1 MIITPRTGETWLS
14 RSTGEPV
21 TITDSYATAIIGA
34 RVAHAD
40 AAGHRQNDGLISF
53 RARYVPAVTRP
64 HPLDRAIDGAIKT
77 DLGLGV
83 RTDQPDRMRLAVLTW
98 CASIASSGGDI
109 DDLVGVAAW
118 AAAWVA
124 VLDLAGAY
132 PQFRAFVGSDSGR
145 AARHSLRGWTH
156 IQVGSSPLNLPDEQ
170 ALAAGDVTL
179 SQRVDVT
186 LVRALINTYIHLLRE
201 RGGSVYLDEAWV
213 FLLVGRSELDAAG
226 RLAREYGVSM
236 VLFNQKVSEMRGAG
250 LEGYFSRS
258 LILPLKDRVEAETAL
273 HIAGPDLVTPER
285 LTRLQARAT
294 KGEGRSVV
302 PNWESMRHLAARN
315 GNGGTVKNPD
325 GSDKTVRGAVAYYA
339 DLDGHCVPVEIVLP
353 PEFLSL
359 STTNAGVLLARR
371 RAARAGSGPGGIL
384 RRVGCERENGK
395 RQRHR
400 ARQQQQLLRDARQ
413 RGRRPARRGI
423 QGFEGISHVQKNSI
437 GQAYRSLPGPHGKP
451 PSAALPTLA
460 GPLARRK

>member
-1 MIITPRTGETWLS
+1 M
-14 RSTGEPV
+14 V
-21 TITDSYATAIIGA
+21 D
-34 RVAHAD
+34 
-40 AAGHRQNDGLISF
+40 
-53 RARYVPAVTRP
+53 
-64 HPLDRAIDGAIKT
+64 
-77 DLGLGV
+77 
-83 RTDQPDRMRLAVLTW
+83 
-98 CASIASSGGDI
+98 
-109 DDLVGVAAW
+109 
-118 AAAWVA
+118 A

-258 LILPLKDRVEAETAL
+258 LILPLRDRVEAETAL

-285 LTRLQARAT
+285 LARLQARAT
-294 KGEGRSVV
+294 RGEGRSVV

-315 GNGGTVKNPD
+315 GDGGTIKNL
-325 GSDKTVRGAVAYYA
+325 KN
-339 DLDGHCVPVEIVLP
+339 
-353 PEFLSL
+353 SL
-359 STTNAGVLLARR
+359 S
-371 RAARAGSGPGGIL
+371 
-384 RRVGCERENGK
+384 
-395 RQRHR
+395 
-400 ARQQQQLLRDARQ
+400 
-413 RGRRPARRGI
+413 
-423 QGFEGISHVQKNSI
+423 
-437 GQAYRSLPGPHGKP
+437 
-451 PSAALPTLA
+451 
-460 GPLARRK
+460 